1 MRALCHR
8 VAVATF
14 LVSALTA
21 SIATSQALDLMTSPS
36 RVEVPPVYSPEFGTS
51 STSIKMISAQS
62 FRLESGTEGQMAY
75 ETYLRICDSLLCRFF
90 GELSLPSGSFITG
103 LELEGCDDDPAGN
116 FLGAIVRFPS
126 PVQAGGFVSPVAD
139 SGVVPTPGCG
149 LFPVPVA
156 HTVNNLTGHY
166 AIVMNVTSGT
176 NVGFSALRVRYNL
189 QVSPAPLTASFND
202 VPTGHPQFQFIEAL
216 VGAGITAGCGGGN
229 YCPDGGLTRGQM
241 AVFLAKALG
250 LHFPN

>member
-8 VAVATF
+8 VATVSVF
-14 LVSALTA
+14 VSALAA
-21 SIATSQALDLMTSPS
+21 STATSQLLDLAKSPS
-36 RVEVPPVYSPEFGTS
+36 RIEVSPVYSPEFGTS
-51 STSIKMISAQS
+51 STSIRAVSAQS

-75 ETYLRICDSLLCRFF
+75 DTYLRVCDSALCRFF

-103 LELEGCDDDPAGN
+103 FELEGCDDDPAGN
-116 FLGAIVRFPS
+116 ILGAIVRFPS
-126 PVQAGGFVSPVAD
+126 PVQVGGFITPIVD
-139 SGVVPTPGCG
+139 SGDVPTPGCA

-166 AIVMNVTSGT
+166 AIVINVSSGT

-189 QVSPAPLTASFND
+189 QVSPPPLTATFND

-216 VGAGITAGCGGGN
+216 VAAGITAGCGSGN
-229 YCPDGGLTRGQM
+229 YCPDATLTRGQM
-241 AVFLAKALG
+241 AVFLSKALG